1 MGDSPDLRLGNAQ
14 IAAGEIDHV
23 ELLSSQSSA
32 LFRSQEFTDVTFNVD
47 GSKIFAHRVVLA
59 ARSEYFRALLYG
71 GMRETNPETEI
82 EIKDTTASAFDALL
96 KYIYSGKIF
105 LGDYKEET
113 ILELLS
119 LAHKYG
125 FLALESALQGY
136 LKSILSIRNIC
147 VIFDAA
153 VLYQMNDLCATCLS
167 FLDRN
172 AVEVLSTDGFSCL
185 TKSALTEVVKRD
197 SFCAPENQIFRAVQ
211 EWVESAEEMS
221 EGDFKDILDTVR
233 LPLISLHDLFN
244 TVRPSELYSADA
256 ILDAI
261 QIKTES
267 RVHEMNFR
275 GHLVPDENIATS
287 QHGAEV
293 IEGEMRESLLDGDT
307 TTFDLDRGFTRHLI
321 LEGDKGIC
329 IALGRPSIIN
339 NIKMLLWN
347 KDPRSYSYYIEV
359 SVDNED
365 WIRVIDY
372 SKYFCRSWQ
381 RLYFKPRV
389 VRYIRVLGVHNTVNK
404 VFHLVHFECSYS
416 NTTYQLGE
424 DGVIVPF
431 ENVALPSLGASVI
444 EGVSRSR
451 NALLN
456 GEVGNYDWNIGYT
469 CHQLGSGAIVVQ
481 LPQPYI
487 VNTMRLLLW
496 DLDERK
502 YSYFIE
508 VSCDQQSWVRVVDK
522 TKEVCRSWQYL
533 SFEPRPV
540 VFVRIVGV
548 ENTANEVFH
557 CVHFECP
564 ANHKEPMNCSSEMTD
579 SSEQSA
585 ASDSTI
591 SSIM

>member
-307 TTFDLDRGFTRHLI
+307 TNFDLDRGFTRHLI

-487 VNTMRLLLW
+487 VSTMRLLLW

>member
-487 VNTMRLLLW
+487 VSTMRLLLW

>member
-1 MGDSPDLRLGNAQ
+1 MGDSPDIRLGNAQ
-14 IAAGEIDHV
+14 FAAGEIDHV
-23 ELLSSQSSA
+23 ELLSSQASA
-32 LFRSQEFTDVTFNVD
+32 LYRSQEFTDVTFVVE
-47 GSKIFAHRVVLA
+47 GSKFFAHRVMLA

-82 EIKDTTASAFDALL
+82 ELKDTTAPAFDALL
-96 KYIYSGKIF
+96 KYVYSGKMF

-136 LKSILSIRNIC
+136 LKAILSIRNVC
-147 VIFDAA
+147 VVFDAA
-153 VLYQMNDLCATCLS
+153 LLYQMNDLITTCLS

-172 AVEVLSTDGFSCL
+172 AVEVLSTEGFSCL
-185 TKSALTEVVKRD
+185 TKSALIEIIKRD
-197 SFCAPENQIFRAVQ
+197 SFCAPENQIFRAVK
-211 EWVESAEEMS
+211 EWVESAEEMCKA
-221 EGDFKDILDTVR
+221 DLKDILDKVR

-244 TVRPSELYSADA
+244 IVRPSDLFSPDA

-261 QIKTES
+261 RIKTES
-267 RVHEMNFR
+267 RVNEINFR
-275 GHLVPDENIATS
+275 GHLVPEENIATS
-287 QHGAEV
+287 RHGAEV
-293 IEGEMRESLLDGDT
+293 IEGEMRECLLDGDT

-329 IALGRPSIIN
+329 ISLGRPSIIN
-339 NIKMLLWN
+339 TIKLLLWN
-347 KDPRSYSYYIEV
+347 KDSRSYSYYIEV
-359 SVDNED
+359 SMDNED
-365 WIRVIDY
+365 WIRMIDY

-381 RLYFKPRV
+381 TLHFKPRV
-389 VRYIRVLGVHNTVNK
+389 VRYIRVYGVHNTVNK

-416 NTTYQLGE
+416 NTMHEFGE
-424 DGVIVPF
+424 DGVIVPSW
-431 ENVALPSLGASVI
+431 NVALPSLGASVI

-487 VNTMRLLLW
+487 VSTMKLLLW
-496 DLDERK
+496 DLDERR
-502 YSYFIE
+502 YSYYIE
-508 VSCDQQSWVRVVDK
+508 VSCDQQNWVRVVDK
-522 TKEVCRSWQYL
+522 TKEACRSWQYL

-564 ANHKEPMNCSSEMTD
+564 ANQKEPSICGSDRTD
-579 SSEQSA
+579 SSETSVI
-585 ASDSTI
+585 SDTTI

>member
-105 LGDYKEET
+105 LGDYKEEM

-136 LKSILSIRNIC
+136 LKSILNIRNIC

-172 AVEVLSTDGFSCL
+172 ALEVLSTDGFSCL
-185 TKSALTEVVKRD
+185 TKSALIEVVKRD
-197 SFCAPENQIFRAVQ
+197 SFCAPENQIFRAVR

-244 TVRPSELYSADA
+244 AVRPSELYSADA

-275 GHLVPDENIATS
+275 GHLGKLM
-287 QHGAEV
+287 HK
-293 IEGEMRESLLDGDT
+293 IE
-307 TTFDLDRGFTRHLI
+307 
-321 LEGDKGIC
+321 
-329 IALGRPSIIN
+329 
-339 NIKMLLWN
+339 
-347 KDPRSYSYYIEV
+347 
-359 SVDNED
+359 
-365 WIRVIDY
+365 
-372 SKYFCRSWQ
+372 
-381 RLYFKPRV
+381 
-389 VRYIRVLGVHNTVNK
+389 TV
-404 VFHLVHFECSYS
+404 
-416 NTTYQLGE
+416 
-424 DGVIVPF
+424 
-431 ENVALPSLGASVI
+431 
-444 EGVSRSR
+444 
-451 NALLN
+451 
-456 GEVGNYDWNIGYT
+456 
-469 CHQLGSGAIVVQ
+469 
-481 LPQPYI
+481 
-487 VNTMRLLLW
+487 
-496 DLDERK
+496 
-502 YSYFIE
+502 
-508 VSCDQQSWVRVVDK
+508 QQ
-522 TKEVCRSWQYL
+522 
-533 SFEPRPV
+533 
-540 VFVRIVGV
+540 
-548 ENTANEVFH
+548 
-557 CVHFECP
+557 
-564 ANHKEPMNCSSEMTD
+564 
-579 SSEQSA
+579 
-585 ASDSTI
+585 
-591 SSIM
+591 

>member
-1 MGDSPDLRLGNAQ
+1 MGDSPDLRLGSAQ
-14 IAAGEIDHV
+14 IAAGEIDHA

-32 LFRSQEFTDVTFNVD
+32 LYRSQEFTDVTFNVD

-82 EIKDTTASAFDALL
+82 EVKDTTASAFDALL
-96 KYIYSGKIF
+96 KYVYSGKIF
-105 LGDYKEET
+105 LSDYKEET

-125 FLALESALQGY
+125 FLALESALQGH
-136 LKSILSIRNIC
+136 LKSVLSIRNVC
-147 VIFDAA
+147 VVFDAA
-153 VLYQMNDLCATCLS
+153 VLYQMNDLCSTCLG

-185 TKSALTEVVKRD
+185 TKSALIEIVKRD

-221 EGDFKDILDTVR
+221 EGDYKVILDKVR

-244 TVRPSELYSADA
+244 IVRPSELFSADA

-261 QIKTES
+261 RIKTES
-267 RVHEMNFR
+267 RVNEMNFR
-275 GHLVPDENIATS
+275 GHLAPDENIATS
-287 QHGAEV
+287 RHGAEV

-307 TTFDLDRGFTRHLI
+307 TNFDLDRGFTRHLI

-339 NIKMLLWN
+339 NIKLLLWN

-365 WIRVIDY
+365 WIRVVDY

-389 VRYIRVLGVHNTVNK
+389 VRYIRVYGVHNTVNK

-416 NTTYQLGE
+416 NTTYELGE
-424 DGVIVPF
+424 DGVIVPS

-487 VNTMRLLLW
+487 VGTMRLLLW

-502 YSYFIE
+502 YSYYVE
-508 VSCDQQSWVRVVDK
+508 VSCDQQNWVQVVDK

-548 ENTANEVFH
+548 DNTANEVFH

-564 ANHKEPMNCSSEMTD
+564 ANHKEPINCSSDLTD
-579 SSEQSA
+579 TSEQSA

>member
-1 MGDSPDLRLGNAQ
+1 MGDSPDIRLGNVH

-23 ELLSSQSSA
+23 ELLSSQTGA
-32 LFRSQEFTDVTFNVD
+32 LFRSQEFTDVTFVVE
-47 GSKIFAHRVVLA
+47 GSKFFAHRVILA

-71 GMRETNPETEI
+71 GMRETNPATEI
-82 EIKDTTASAFDALL
+82 EVKDTTAPAFDALL
-96 KYIYSGKIF
+96 KYVYTGKMF
-105 LGDYKEET
+105 LGDYKEDT

-136 LKSILSIRNIC
+136 LKAILSIRNVC

-153 VLYQMNDLCATCLS
+153 VLYQMKDLYTTCLS

-172 AVEVLSTDGFSCL
+172 AVEVLSTEGFSCL
-185 TKSALTEVVKRD
+185 TKSALIEIIKRD
-197 SFCAPENQIFRAVQ
+197 SFCAPENQIFRAVR
-211 EWVESAEEMS
+211 EWVESADEITETDLR
-221 EGDFKDILDTVR
+221 EILDKIR

-244 TVRPSELYSADA
+244 IVRPSELFSADS

-261 QIKTES
+261 RIKTES
-267 RVHEMNFR
+267 RVNEMNFR

-287 QHGAEV
+287 RHGAEV
-293 IEGEMRESLLDGDT
+293 IEGEMRECLLDGDT
-307 TTFDLDRGFTRHLI
+307 ANFDLDRGFTRHLI

-339 NIKMLLWN
+339 TIKLLLWN
-347 KDPRSYSYYIEV
+347 KDSRSYSYYIEV
-359 SVDNED
+359 SMDNED
-365 WIRVIDY
+365 WIRVLDY
-372 SKYFCRSWQ
+372 SKYLCRSWQ
-381 RLYFKPRV
+381 TLHFKPRV
-389 VRYIRVLGVHNTVNK
+389 VRYIRVYGVHNTVNK

-416 NTTYQLGE
+416 NTMYELGE
-424 DGVIVPF
+424 DGVIVPA

-481 LPQPYI
+481 LPQPYM
-487 VNTMRLLLW
+487 VSSMKLLLW
-496 DLDERK
+496 DLDERR
-502 YSYFIE
+502 YSYYIE
-508 VSCDQQSWVRVVDK
+508 VSCDQQTWIRVVDK

-533 SFEPRPV
+533 TFDPTPV

-548 ENTANEVFH
+548 QNTANEVFH

-564 ANHKEPMNCSSEMTD
+564 ANQREPSICGSDRTD
-579 SSEQSA
+579 SSDHSGTTET
-585 ASDSTI
+585 TI

>member
-1 MGDSPDLRLGNAQ
+1 MGDSPDLRLGNAE

>member
-185 TKSALTEVVKRD
+185 TKSALIEVVKRD

-307 TTFDLDRGFTRHLI
+307 TNFDLDRGFTRHLI

-487 VNTMRLLLW
+487 VSTMRLLLW

>member
-14 IAAGEIDHV
+14 VAAGEIDHV

-105 LGDYKEET
+105 LGDYKEEM

-136 LKSILSIRNIC
+136 LKSILNIRNIC

-172 AVEVLSTDGFSCL
+172 ALEVLSTDGFSCL
-185 TKSALTEVVKRD
+185 TKSALIEVVKRD

-221 EGDFKDILDTVR
+221 EGDFIDILDTVR

-244 TVRPSELYSADA
+244 AVRPSELYSADA

-275 GHLVPDENIATS
+275 GHLGKLM
-287 QHGAEV
+287 HK
-293 IEGEMRESLLDGDT
+293 IE
-307 TTFDLDRGFTRHLI
+307 
-321 LEGDKGIC
+321 
-329 IALGRPSIIN
+329 
-339 NIKMLLWN
+339 
-347 KDPRSYSYYIEV
+347 
-359 SVDNED
+359 
-365 WIRVIDY
+365 
-372 SKYFCRSWQ
+372 
-381 RLYFKPRV
+381 
-389 VRYIRVLGVHNTVNK
+389 TV
-404 VFHLVHFECSYS
+404 
-416 NTTYQLGE
+416 
-424 DGVIVPF
+424 
-431 ENVALPSLGASVI
+431 
-444 EGVSRSR
+444 
-451 NALLN
+451 
-456 GEVGNYDWNIGYT
+456 
-469 CHQLGSGAIVVQ
+469 
-481 LPQPYI
+481 
-487 VNTMRLLLW
+487 
-496 DLDERK
+496 
-502 YSYFIE
+502 
-508 VSCDQQSWVRVVDK
+508 QQ
-522 TKEVCRSWQYL
+522 
-533 SFEPRPV
+533 
-540 VFVRIVGV
+540 
-548 ENTANEVFH
+548 
-557 CVHFECP
+557 
-564 ANHKEPMNCSSEMTD
+564 
-579 SSEQSA
+579 
-585 ASDSTI
+585 
-591 SSIM
+591 

>member
-307 TTFDLDRGFTRHLI
+307 TNFDLDRGFTRHLI

-381 RLYFKPRV
+381 
-389 VRYIRVLGVHNTVNK
+389 RYIRVLGVHNTVNK

-487 VNTMRLLLW
+487 VSTMRLLLW

>member
-1 MGDSPDLRLGNAQ
+1 MGDSPDIRLGNLH

-23 ELLSSQSSA
+23 ELLSSQTSA
-32 LFRSQEFTDVTFNVD
+32 LYRSQEFTDVTFVVE
-47 GSKIFAHRVVLA
+47 GSKFFAHRVILA
-59 ARSEYFRALLYG
+59 ARSDYFRALLYG

-82 EIKDTTASAFDALL
+82 EIKDTTAPAFDALL
-96 KYIYSGKIF
+96 KYVYTGKVF
-105 LGDYKEET
+105 LSDFKEET

-136 LKSILSIRNIC
+136 LKATLSISNVC
-147 VIFDAA
+147 VVFDSAL
-153 VLYQMNDLCATCLS
+153 LYQMSDLCSTCLC

-185 TKSALTEVVKRD
+185 TKSALIEIIKRD
-197 SFCAPENQIFRAVQ
+197 SFCAPENQIFRAVK
-211 EWVESAEEMS
+211 EWVETAEEMS
-221 EGDFKDILDTVR
+221 EAELKDVLDKVR
-233 LPLISLHDLFN
+233 LPLISLHDLFDI
-244 TVRPSELYSADA
+244 VRPSELFSADA

-261 QIKTES
+261 RIKTES
-267 RVHEMNFR
+267 RVNEMNFR
-275 GHLVPDENIATS
+275 GHLVPEENIATAR
-287 QHGAEV
+287 HGAEV
-293 IEGEMRESLLDGDT
+293 IEGEMRECLLDGDST
-307 TTFDLDRGFTRHLI
+307 NFDLDRGFTRHLI
-321 LEGDKGIC
+321 LDGDKGIC
-329 IALGRPSIIN
+329 VALGRPSIIN
-339 NIKMLLWN
+339 TIKMLLWN
-347 KDPRSYSYYIEV
+347 KDSRSYSYFIEV
-359 SVDNED
+359 SMDNID

-372 SKYFCRSWQ
+372 SKYYCQSWQ
-381 RLYFKPRV
+381 TLHFKPRV
-389 VRYIRVLGVHNTVNK
+389 VRYIRVYGVHNTVNK

-416 NTTYQLGE
+416 NTTYELGE
-424 DGVIVPF
+424 DGVIVPA

-456 GEVGNYDWNIGYT
+456 GEVGTYDWNIGYT

-487 VNTMRLLLW
+487 VSSMRLLLW
-496 DLDERK
+496 DLDERR
-502 YSYFIE
+502 YSYYIE
-508 VSCDQQSWVRVVDK
+508 VSCDQQMWVRVVDK

-533 SFEPRPV
+533 TFEPRPV

-564 ANHKEPMNCSSEMTD
+564 ANQKEPSVCGSDRTD
-579 SSEQSA
+579 SSDQSA
-585 ASDSTI
+585 TSETTI

>member
-307 TTFDLDRGFTRHLI
+307 TNFDLDRGFTRHLI

-564 ANHKEPMNCSSEMTD
+564 ANHKELMNCSSEMTD

>member
-185 TKSALTEVVKRD
+185 TKSALIEVVKRD

-211 EWVESAEEMS
+211 EWVESAQEMS

-275 GHLVPDENIATS
+275 GHLGKLM
-287 QHGAEV
+287 HK
-293 IEGEMRESLLDGDT
+293 IE
-307 TTFDLDRGFTRHLI
+307 
-321 LEGDKGIC
+321 
-329 IALGRPSIIN
+329 
-339 NIKMLLWN
+339 
-347 KDPRSYSYYIEV
+347 
-359 SVDNED
+359 
-365 WIRVIDY
+365 
-372 SKYFCRSWQ
+372 
-381 RLYFKPRV
+381 
-389 VRYIRVLGVHNTVNK
+389 TV
-404 VFHLVHFECSYS
+404 
-416 NTTYQLGE
+416 
-424 DGVIVPF
+424 
-431 ENVALPSLGASVI
+431 
-444 EGVSRSR
+444 
-451 NALLN
+451 
-456 GEVGNYDWNIGYT
+456 
-469 CHQLGSGAIVVQ
+469 
-481 LPQPYI
+481 
-487 VNTMRLLLW
+487 
-496 DLDERK
+496 
-502 YSYFIE
+502 
-508 VSCDQQSWVRVVDK
+508 QQ
-522 TKEVCRSWQYL
+522 
-533 SFEPRPV
+533 
-540 VFVRIVGV
+540 
-548 ENTANEVFH
+548 
-557 CVHFECP
+557 
-564 ANHKEPMNCSSEMTD
+564 
-579 SSEQSA
+579 
-585 ASDSTI
+585 
-591 SSIM
+591 

>member
-105 LGDYKEET
+105 LGDYKEEM

-136 LKSILSIRNIC
+136 LKSILNIRNIC

-153 VLYQMNDLCATCLS
+153 VLYQMNDLCATCLN

-172 AVEVLSTDGFSCL
+172 ALEVLSTDGFSCL
-185 TKSALTEVVKRD
+185 TKSALIEVVKRD

-244 TVRPSELYSADA
+244 AVRPSELYSADA

-275 GHLVPDENIATS
+275 GHLGKLM
-287 QHGAEV
+287 HK
-293 IEGEMRESLLDGDT
+293 IE
-307 TTFDLDRGFTRHLI
+307 
-321 LEGDKGIC
+321 
-329 IALGRPSIIN
+329 
-339 NIKMLLWN
+339 
-347 KDPRSYSYYIEV
+347 
-359 SVDNED
+359 
-365 WIRVIDY
+365 
-372 SKYFCRSWQ
+372 
-381 RLYFKPRV
+381 
-389 VRYIRVLGVHNTVNK
+389 TV
-404 VFHLVHFECSYS
+404 
-416 NTTYQLGE
+416 
-424 DGVIVPF
+424 
-431 ENVALPSLGASVI
+431 
-444 EGVSRSR
+444 
-451 NALLN
+451 
-456 GEVGNYDWNIGYT
+456 
-469 CHQLGSGAIVVQ
+469 
-481 LPQPYI
+481 
-487 VNTMRLLLW
+487 
-496 DLDERK
+496 
-502 YSYFIE
+502 
-508 VSCDQQSWVRVVDK
+508 QQ
-522 TKEVCRSWQYL
+522 
-533 SFEPRPV
+533 
-540 VFVRIVGV
+540 
-548 ENTANEVFH
+548 
-557 CVHFECP
+557 
-564 ANHKEPMNCSSEMTD
+564 
-579 SSEQSA
+579 
-585 ASDSTI
+585 
-591 SSIM
+591 

>member
-307 TTFDLDRGFTRHLI
+307 TNFDLDRGFTRHLI

>member
-1 MGDSPDLRLGNAQ
+1 MGDSPDLRLGSVQ
-14 IAAGEIDHV
+14 IAAGEIDHA

-32 LFRSQEFTDVTFNVD
+32 LYRSQEFTDVTFNVD

-82 EIKDTTASAFDALL
+82 EVKDTTASAFDALL
-96 KYIYSGKIF
+96 KYVYSGKIF
-105 LGDYKEET
+105 LSDYKEET

-136 LKSILSIRNIC
+136 LKSVLSIRNVC
-147 VIFDAA
+147 VVFDAA
-153 VLYQMNDLCATCLS
+153 VLYQMNDLCSTCLG

-185 TKSALTEVVKRD
+185 TKSALIEIVKRD

-221 EGDFKDILDTVR
+221 EGDYKVILDKVR

-244 TVRPSELYSADA
+244 IVRPSELFSADA

-267 RVHEMNFR
+267 RVNEMNFR

-287 QHGAEV
+287 RHGAEV

-307 TTFDLDRGFTRHLI
+307 TNFDLDRGFTRHLI

-339 NIKMLLWN
+339 NIKLLLWN

-365 WIRVIDY
+365 WIRVVDY

-389 VRYIRVLGVHNTVNK
+389 VRYIRVYGVHNTVNK

-416 NTTYQLGE
+416 NTTYELGE
-424 DGVIVPF
+424 DGVIVPS

-487 VNTMRLLLW
+487 VGTMRLLLW

-502 YSYFIE
+502 YSYYIE
-508 VSCDQQSWVRVVDK
+508 VSCDQQNWVQVVDK

-548 ENTANEVFH
+548 DNTANEVFH

-564 ANHKEPMNCSSEMTD
+564 ANHKEPINCSSDLTD
-579 SSEQSA
+579 TSEQSA

>member
-1 MGDSPDLRLGNAQ
+1 MGDSPDIRLGNAQ
-14 IAAGEIDHV
+14 FAAGEIDHV
-23 ELLSSQSSA
+23 ELLSFQASG
-32 LFRSQEFTDVTFNVD
+32 LYRSQEFTDVTFVVE
-47 GSKIFAHRVVLA
+47 GSKFFAHRVMLA

-82 EIKDTTASAFDALL
+82 ELKDTTAPAFDALL
-96 KYIYSGKIF
+96 KYVYSGKMF

-136 LKSILSIRNIC
+136 LKAILSIKNVC
-147 VIFDAA
+147 VVFDAA
-153 VLYQMNDLCATCLS
+153 LLYQMNDLFTTCLS
-167 FLDRN
+167 FLDGN
-172 AVEVLSTDGFSCL
+172 AVEVLSTEGFSCL
-185 TKSALTEVVKRD
+185 TKSALIEIIKRD
-197 SFCAPENQIFRAVQ
+197 SFCAPENQIFRAVK
-211 EWVESAEEMS
+211 EWVESAEEMCKA
-221 EGDFKDILDTVR
+221 DLKDILDKVR

-244 TVRPSELYSADA
+244 IVRPSDLFSPDA

-261 QIKTES
+261 RIKTES
-267 RVHEMNFR
+267 RVNEINFR
-275 GHLVPDENIATS
+275 GHLVPEENIATS
-287 QHGAEV
+287 RHLAKV
-293 IEGEMRESLLDGDT
+293 IEGEMPECLLDGDT
-307 TTFDLDRGFTRHLI
+307 TAFDLDRGFTRHLI

-329 IALGRPSIIN
+329 ISLGKPSIIN
-339 NIKMLLWN
+339 TIKLLLWN
-347 KDPRSYSYYIEV
+347 KDARSYSYYIDV
-359 SVDNED
+359 SMDNED
-365 WIRVIDY
+365 WIRMIDY

-381 RLYFKPRV
+381 TLHFKPRV
-389 VRYIRVLGVHNTVNK
+389 VRYIRVYGVHNTVNK

-416 NTTYQLGE
+416 NTTYELGE
-424 DGVIVPF
+424 DGVIVPSW
-431 ENVALPSLGASVI
+431 NVALPSLGASVI

-487 VNTMRLLLW
+487 VSTMKLLLW
-496 DLDERK
+496 DLDERR
-502 YSYFIE
+502 YSYYIE
-508 VSCDQQSWVRVVDK
+508 VSCDQQNWVRVVDK
-522 TKEVCRSWQYL
+522 TKEACRSWQYL

-564 ANHKEPMNCSSEMTD
+564 ANQKEPSICGSDRTD
-579 SSEQSA
+579 SSENSVI
-585 ASDSTI
+585 SDTTI

>member
-211 EWVESAEEMS
+211 EWVESAEEMI

-307 TTFDLDRGFTRHLI
+307 TNFDLDRGFTRHLI

>member
-1 MGDSPDLRLGNAQ
+1 MGDSSDIRLGNGH

-23 ELLSSQSSA
+23 ELLSSQTGA
-32 LFRSQEFTDVTFNVD
+32 LYRCQEFTDVKFVVE
-47 GSKIFAHRVVLA
+47 GSKFYAHRVLLA

-82 EIKDTTASAFDALL
+82 EVKDTTAPAFEALL
-96 KYIYSGKIF
+96 KYVYTGKIF
-105 LGDYKEET
+105 LGDYKEDT

-136 LKSILSIRNIC
+136 LKAVLSIRNVC

-153 VLYQMNDLCATCLS
+153 VLYQMRDLCTNCLS
-167 FLDRN
+167 FMDRN

-185 TKSALTEVVKRD
+185 TKSSLVEIIKRD
-197 SFCAPENQIFRAVQ
+197 SFCAPENQIFRAVR
-211 EWVESAEEMS
+211 EWVETAEEII
-221 EGDFKDILDTVR
+221 DVDLKDILDKVR
-233 LPLISLHDLFN
+233 LPLISFHDLFN
-244 TVRPSELYSADA
+244 IVRPSHLFSADA

-261 QIKTES
+261 RMKTES
-267 RVHEMNFR
+267 RVNEMNFR
-275 GHLVPDENIATS
+275 GHLVADENVATS
-287 QHGAEV
+287 RHGAEV
-293 IEGEMRESLLDGDT
+293 IEGEMPEYLLDGDT
-307 TTFDLDRGFTRHLI
+307 ANFDLDRGFTRHLI
-321 LEGDKGIC
+321 LDGDKGIC

-339 NIKMLLWN
+339 TIKMLLWN
-347 KDPRSYSYYIEV
+347 KDPRSYSYFIEI
-359 SVDNED
+359 SMDNED
-365 WIRVIDY
+365 WIRVLDY
-372 SKYFCRSWQ
+372 SKYLCRSWQ
-381 RLYFKPRV
+381 TLHFKPRV
-389 VRYIRVLGVHNTVNK
+389 VRYIRVYGVHNTVNK

-416 NTTYQLGE
+416 NTSYELGQ
-424 DGVIVPF
+424 DGVIVPT

-456 GEVGNYDWNIGYT
+456 GEIRIYDWNIGYT

-487 VNTMRLLLW
+487 ISTMRLLLW
-496 DLDERK
+496 DLDERR
-502 YSYFIE
+502 YSFYIE
-508 VSCDQQSWVRVVDK
+508 VSCDQQTWVRVVDK
-522 TKEVCRSWQYL
+522 TNEACRSWQYL
-533 SFEPRPV
+533 SFDPRPV

-564 ANHKEPMNCSSEMTD
+564 AGIKEPSVCGSD
-579 SSEQSA
+579 SSDYSGTTET
-585 ASDSTI
+585 TI

>member
-185 TKSALTEVVKRD
+185 TKSALIEVVKRD

-307 TTFDLDRGFTRHLI
+307 TNFDLDRGFTRHLI